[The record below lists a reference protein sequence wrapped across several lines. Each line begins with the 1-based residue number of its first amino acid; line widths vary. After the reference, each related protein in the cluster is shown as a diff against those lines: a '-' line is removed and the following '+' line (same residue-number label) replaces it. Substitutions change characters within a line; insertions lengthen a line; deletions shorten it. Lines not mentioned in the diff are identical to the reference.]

1 MGMIS
6 WIALGLVA
14 GLLAVILLLAYLLVT
29 SWTTRTGRHGP
40 GHRHGHRS
48 YGSGTS
54 ALVRAEKRLYQDW
67 RPSADPASRPPV
79 S

>member
-6 WIALGLVA
+6 WIALGLVT

-29 SWTTRTGRHGP
+29 RRTTRTDR
-40 GHRHGHRS
+40 RRYDHRS
-48 YGSGTS
+48 YGSGTPT
-54 ALVRAEKRLYQDW
+54 LVRAEKRLYQDW

>member
-29 SWTTRTGRHGP
+29 RLTTRTDRQRHRG
-40 GHRHGHRS
+40 
-48 YGSGTS
+48 YGSGTP

-79 S
+79 P